1 MDMLFY
7 FIKKSGVEFMNDKIV
22 KLLVDYIN
30 DKANSVRKEARNLLV
45 KIQGEIGSS
54 WIEKQL
60 FSKLS
65 SLHKA
70 KSYLQR

>member
-7 FIKKSGVEFMNDKIV
+7 FIKKSGVEFINDKIV

-45 KIQGEIGSS
+45 KIQG
-54 WIEKQL
+54 
-60 FSKLS
+60 
-65 SLHKA
+65 
-70 KSYLQR
+70 